1 MGPTPGS
8 GSEGPAR
15 RTDGA
20 APRCPPWGQG
30 LPGREPRLR
39 LCRHLSGP
47 PPARSTGPD
56 VSQGAR
62 HLSAGLVARGD
73 LHLGGSHGGVPG
85 LPGSLPAG
93 RRTPDVLC
101 RGPGG
106 PTVGEPPMLS
116 APAPHIPA
124 RALLQTPLS
133 FLFSESVAGWG
144 GRGGGR
150 KDTPPVTTRFGH
162 CRGGRVSPA
171 DSGTEGQSAT
181 AEGLRRKGRI
191 V

>member
-1 MGPTPGS
+1 M
-8 GSEGPAR
+8 
-15 RTDGA
+15 
-20 APRCPPWGQG
+20 
-30 LPGREPRLR
+30 
-39 LCRHLSGP
+39 
-47 PPARSTGPD
+47 
-56 VSQGAR
+56 SQGAR

-85 LPGSLPAG
+85 LPDSLPAG

-116 APAPHIPA
+116 APAPHVPA

-144 GRGGGR
+144 EGGAGGGR
-150 KDTPPVTTRFGH
+150 THPR
-162 CRGGRVSPA
+162 
-171 DSGTEGQSAT
+171 
-181 AEGLRRKGRI
+181 
-191 V
+191 

>member
-1 MGPTPGS
+1 M
-8 GSEGPAR
+8 
-15 RTDGA
+15 
-20 APRCPPWGQG
+20 
-30 LPGREPRLR
+30 
-39 LCRHLSGP
+39 
-47 PPARSTGPD
+47 
-56 VSQGAR
+56 SQGAR
-62 HLSAGLVARGD
+62 HLSAGLVAHGD
-73 LHLGGSHGGVPG
+73 LHLGGSHDGVPG

-106 PTVGEPPMLS
+106 PTVGEPLMLS
-116 APAPHIPA
+116 VPAPHVPA

-144 GRGGGR
+144 GRGRGW
-150 KDTPPVTTRFGH
+150 KDTPPVTTRFRH

-171 DSGTEGQSAT
+171 DSGTEGQSAA